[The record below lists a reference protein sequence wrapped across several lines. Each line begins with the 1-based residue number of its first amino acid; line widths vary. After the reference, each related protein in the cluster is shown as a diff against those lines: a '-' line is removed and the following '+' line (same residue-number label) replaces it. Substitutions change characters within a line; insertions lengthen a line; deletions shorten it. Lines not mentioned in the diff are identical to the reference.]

1 MYYTFFKT
9 HMVIDTRRAI
19 QTHTSGP
26 GAPGGRTS
34 NGIYGSHS
42 RYCKEVRLRRQGPIA
57 PP

>member
-34 NGIYGSHS
+34 NGIYG
-42 RYCKEVRLRRQGPIA
+42 KARLRLPERRAGFSL
-57 PP
+57 